1 MISRLAG
8 LDVEG
13 LVRVAKTLCN
23 GHGVE
28 SDLEHW
34 LREEL
39 LEGHD
44 HLGNVFC
51 LARTAEERRPFGQT
65 FTPSDLVADMLHWA
79 ASQNVS
85 YSRIVDPGAGTGRY
99 VLKALRRF
107 PDACGVA
114 IEQDPQVAALLEANA
129 RLLGVADRLSI
140 VVGDY
145 RSCELPDVSGPT
157 LFIGNPPYTRH
168 HNIDEDWKQWYALGL
183 KAQGLKGSK
192 LAGLHLH
199 FFLRTQ
205 QLASPGDV
213 ACFVTA
219 AEWLDAG
226 YGAPLRTMLAGQL
239 GGVCIKVVL
248 PDTKVFKDAMVSAA
262 IACFRP
268 GVRSGSIEFQA
279 CAGFDIKLKPVFS
292 RCVNTEV
299 LADNSKWSAF
309 LKEPVEVCA
318 DPSLVEL
325 GSLFKVQRG
334 QVTGCNRVWID
345 SEHAKDLPSRYRVP
359 CVTDAGDISKA
370 TGGELLGGGQL
381 KEVVDLPAQL
391 DDLPDDERRTVEAFL
406 QWART
411 EGAHESYIAQ
421 HRKPWWRVNLKEPAP
436 IVMTYMGRKGPS
448 FALNTAGAR
457 LINIAHGLYPREPLS
472 EVYLRNLVQ
481 WLNEN
486 VGNEGGRVYAGGLTK
501 FEPSEVMRLRIP
513 SPVALIHSSEKES
526 GVA

>member
-13 LVRVAKTLCN
+13 LVRLAKTLCQ

-65 FTPSDLVADMLHWA
+65 FTPPDLVAHMLHWA
-79 ASQNVS
+79 VGQSVS

-107 PDACGVA
+107 PNACGVA

-129 RLLGVADRLSI
+129 RLLGVADRLTVI
-140 VVGDY
+140 VGDY
-145 RSCELPDVSGPT
+145 RNCELPESVGPT

-168 HNIDEDWKQWYALGL
+168 HNIDENWKTWY
-183 KAQGLKGSK
+183 AQGLRAAGVKGSK

-199 FFLRTQ
+199 FFLRTC
-205 QLASPGDV
+205 QLAAPGDV

-219 AEWLDAG
+219 AEWLDTG
-226 YGAPLRTMLAGQL
+226 YGAPLRALLAGQL
-239 GGVCIKVVL
+239 GGVFVKVVSAERQ
-248 PDTKVFKDAMVSAA
+248 VFKDALVSAA
-262 IACFRP
+262 ITGFRP
-268 GVRSGSIEFQA
+268 GTLCESIAFQTCDA
-279 CAGFDIKLKPVFS
+279 FDIGREPASSLTV
-292 RCVNTEV
+292 TAEV
-299 LADNSKWSAF
+299 LASNPKWSAF
-309 LKEPVEVCA
+309 LGTQPEVET

-334 QVTGCNRVWID
+334 QVTGCNRVWIAD
-345 SEHAKDLPSRYRVP
+345 EHAQLLPSRYRVP
-359 CVTDAGDISKA
+359 CVTDASDISKA
-370 TGGELLGGGQL
+370 GGELLDSGRL
-381 KEVVDLPAQL
+381 KTVVDLPAQL
-391 DDLPDDERRTVEAFL
+391 DTLPENERHAVAAFL
-406 QWART
+406 NWAKS

-421 HRKPWWRVNLKEPAP
+421 HRNPWWRVNLKESAP

-457 LINIAHGLYPREPLS
+457 LINIAHGLYPRSPLP
-472 EVYLRNLVQ
+472 EAYLRNLVD
-481 WLNEN
+481 WLNKN
-486 VGNEGGRVYAGGLTK
+486 IGTKAGRVYAGGLTK

-513 SPVALIHSSEKES
+513 SP
-526 GVA
+526 